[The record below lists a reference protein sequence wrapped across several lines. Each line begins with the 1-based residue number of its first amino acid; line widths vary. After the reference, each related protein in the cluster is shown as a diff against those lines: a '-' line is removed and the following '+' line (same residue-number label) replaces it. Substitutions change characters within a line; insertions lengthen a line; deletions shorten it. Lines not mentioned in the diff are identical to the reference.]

1 MLHVFR
7 LMLYVMLQETLQHYK
22 KRVQHYTRPR
32 PLPPNTQSRCLAI
45 EKLWIIDCML
55 YKTTA

>member
-32 PLPPNTQSRCLAI
+32 PPSAEYTNPVFSYWEIMDHR
-45 EKLWIIDCML
+45 L
-55 YKTTA
+55 YAV